1 MGFPTPPTPP
11 HLLLTL
17 LPVGHG
23 LLALPK
29 GAEEAVGAV
38 GVAAAVLPGGPR
50 GQTQPEVFITEVS
63 VGTGGGGAA
72 RGHLYGGRSS
82 GVRGPGSIPAPG
94 MVLEGSTGWDW
105 VRVLRVSME
114 PGLLRRVIW
123 DPWGPGGFKGLLAHG
138 HPPLEGGHCRSMQF
152 SRRKRKPRA

>member
-1 MGFPTPPTPP
+1 MKDDGTNPTSITSFRSRGCGYGLPPPHTPP

-82 GVRGPGSIPAPG
+82 GVRGARIHPRPWDGSGGQHRVGLGSGSAG
-94 MVLEGSTGWDW
+94 VDGAGAAQEGDLGSVG
-105 VRVLRVSME
+105 
-114 PGLLRRVIW
+114 
-123 DPWGPGGFKGLLAHG
+123 
-138 HPPLEGGHCRSMQF
+138 
-152 SRRKRKPRA
+152 SRRL